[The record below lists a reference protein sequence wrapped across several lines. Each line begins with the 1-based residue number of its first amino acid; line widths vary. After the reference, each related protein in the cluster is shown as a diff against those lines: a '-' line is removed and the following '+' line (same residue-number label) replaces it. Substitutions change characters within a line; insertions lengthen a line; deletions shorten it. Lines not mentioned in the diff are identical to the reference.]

1 MAGGLVEQAQCVSV
15 VAAFGRPVG
24 RACAV
29 RARWERPGGRAVC
42 LEAKGYR
49 GSVLCVPAE
58 RGSGHARRGSE
69 RKAGSEASA
78 ISFR

>member
-1 MAGGLVEQAQCVSV
+1 M
-15 VAAFGRPVG
+15 G

-29 RARWERPGGRAVC
+29 RARWERAGGRAVC

-49 GSVLCVPAE
+49 GSMLRVPAE

-69 RKAGSEASA
+69 RKAGSKARA
-78 ISFR
+78 IFFR